1 MQRNDKSGGKL
12 SQAERHAQILGLLR
26 REGAV
31 QIAALAKAFS
41 VTTETAR
48 RDLDELAGRGAVKRT
63 YGGAAN
69 RSLIHEPAIGE
80 RERTRGAERARVAA
94 RAAGM
99 VEPGDALMI
108 DCGSTTSLFAEALAA
123 RGLHLTVVTNGLGV
137 ATALG
142 RADSCRVV
150 MCPGN
155 YVAREGGLYGA
166 DTVAFIG
173 RFKANKAF
181 IGAGGLS
188 AEGVTDADSL
198 GCAVKR
204 AMIERADRVLLL
216 VDSAKFGAGQF
227 ERVCGIE
234 VLDDVVCEAPPPRDL
249 AIALRGNGVR
259 VTIARG

>member
-1 MQRNDKSGGKL
+1 MGRTSRDAGKL
-12 SQAERHAQILGLLR
+12 SQGERHAQILTLLR

-31 QIAALAKAFS
+31 QIAGLAKIFG

-48 RDLDELAGRGAVKRT
+48 RDLDELAERGAVQRT

-69 RSLIHEPAIGE
+69 RSLIDEPAIGE
-80 RERTRGAERARVAA
+80 RERTRSAERARVAA
-94 RAAGM
+94 RAAAM
-99 VEPGDALMI
+99 VDPGDALMI

-123 RGLHLTVVTNGLGV
+123 RGLHLTAVTNGIGV

-142 RADSCRVV
+142 QVEACRVV
-150 MCPGN
+150 LCPGN
-155 YVAREGGLYGA
+155 YVAREGGVYGG
-166 DTVAFIG
+166 DTLEFLR

-181 IGAGGLS
+181 IGAGGIT

-204 AMIERADRVLLL
+204 AMIDRADRVLLL
-216 VDSAKFGAGQF
+216 VDSAKFAAGQF

-234 VLDDVVCEAPPPRDL
+234 ALDDLVCEAPPPREL
-249 AIALRGNGVR
+249 ALALRGNGVK
-259 VTIARG
+259 VTVAKA